1 MTEEIDCPISYGTS
15 LYKRPPCGGKITRR
29 EPILSHDLII
39 GHIPG
44 PTKIE
49 EARALD
55 DMVPY
60 YIYECENG
68 HTFTRP
74 DGWADV
80 PTVPP
85 GTIVSHGYFEVGTI
99 TNKPPLWYTKLSDE
113 EKDNFLKK

>member
-1 MTEEIDCPISYGTS
+1 MAEEKDCPINYGTS
-15 LYKRPPCGGKITRR
+15 LFKRPPCDGKIIRR
-29 EPILSHDLII
+29 EPVLSHDLVI

-55 DMVPY
+55 EMVPY
-60 YIYECENG
+60 YIYECGNG

-80 PTVPP
+80 PTVAP
-85 GTIVSHGYFEVGTI
+85 GTITAMGYSGTEVI
-99 TNKPPLWYTKLSDE
+99 SNKPPLWYTKLSDE
-113 EKDNFLKK
+113 EKEKFIKK

>member
-1 MTEEIDCPISYGTS
+1 MVTEKRDCPINYGTS
-15 LYKRPPCGGKITRR
+15 LFKRSICSGKIIKK
-29 EPILSHDLII
+29 EPILSHDMVI

-55 DMVPY
+55 EMVLY
-60 YIYECENG
+60 YIYQCDNG

-85 GTIVSHGYFEVGTI
+85 GTISTKGYSGEEEI
-99 TNKPPLWYTKLSDE
+99 TNKPPLWYINLSDE
-113 EKDNFLKK
+113 EKKKFLK

>member
-1 MTEEIDCPISYGTS
+1 MAVEERLCPINYGTS
-15 LYKRPPCGGKITRR
+15 LFKRPVCAGKIVRR
-29 EPILSHDLII
+29 EPVLSHDKVI

-49 EARALD
+49 EARAID
-55 DMVPY
+55 NMVVY
-60 YIYECENG
+60 FIYQCENG

-85 GTIVSHGYFEVGTI
+85 GTISTTGYSGTEGI
-99 TNKPPLWYTKLSDE
+99 TNKPPLWYSGLSDQ
-113 EKDNFLKK
+113 EKEDLLK